1 MKGNSG
7 VMTTAQKLIE
17 QYRKIVIAVNK
28 EIVDELDDLFIGLLD

>member
-1 MKGNSG
+1 
-7 VMTTAQKLIE
+7 MTTAQKLIE